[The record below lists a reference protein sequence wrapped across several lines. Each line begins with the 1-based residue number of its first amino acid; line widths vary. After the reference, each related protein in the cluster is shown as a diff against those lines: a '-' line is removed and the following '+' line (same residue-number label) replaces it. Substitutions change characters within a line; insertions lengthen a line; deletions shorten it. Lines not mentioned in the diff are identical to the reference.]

1 MYDFRKSM
9 APAIAPTLLTLNAET
24 AIVLDNLR
32 MFETV
37 LADILTYPNLD
48 DKPALV
54 DSLVDEFTNHGEN
67 FDPTIDY
74 LISALRGGIYNQGGP
89 AIGELSQS
97 ERNRSRMEMGMQ
109 HAMIMGTP

>member
-1 MYDFRKSM
+1 
-9 APAIAPTLLTLNAET
+9 
-24 AIVLDNLR
+24 

-37 LADILTYPNLD
+37 LADILTYPNLE
-48 DKPALV
+48 DKSALV
-54 DSLVDEFTNHGEN
+54 DLLVEEFTNHAGN

-74 LISALRGGIYNQGGP
+74 VVSALRGGIYNQGGP

-97 ERNRSRMEMGMQ
+97 ERNQSRMEMGMQ